1 MPTLKVPFPFKM
13 GVFTKDAID
22 NWSKCSVTIF
32 DCVENPLA
40 HLLPERDGQPHS
52 GHIELSNFCAD
63 ALNRLNGVIST
74 LNNDENRSLHGLG
87 YTWIINSVHID
98 WEYRPERQFTVVFEL
113 NNAQVAFDKVFGSC
127 TLNDVV
133 VVSGDLT
140 PDIDRWSE
148 VSETL
153 ASDDSV
159 SLEN

>member
-40 HLLPERDGQPHS
+40 HLLPGRDGQPHS

-74 LNNDENRSLHGLG
+74 LNNDENRTLHGLG

-113 NNAQVAFDKVFGSC
+113 NNAQVAFDKVFGSS

-133 VVSGDLT
+133 VASGDLT

-153 ASDDSV
+153 ASDDSI